1 MLIFL
6 INKSFGADGCSD
18 CTKHKDEDRKKR
30 YIDRHKKNENWN
42 NPKRAGYL
50 SRCILWNKLT
60 LREPI
65 NNANEINKTYN
76 FKLS

>member
-6 INKSFGADGCSD
+6 INKSFGAAGCSD

-50 SRCILWNKLT
+50 SRYILWNKPT
-60 LREPI
+60 LRESI